1 MTLVATVF
9 ALLIA
14 AQGLAMVVAPH
25 SVVAFVRARFQ
36 RLGPLLISVGVI
48 LRLGVG
54 ACFFF
59 AGWVARWPDFVQWFG
74 ILVGLGA
81 LAAIFMGPK
90 RLERIIQRVASFPA
104 GFFRIAGLAVLALGV
119 LLVIGVQP

>member
-1 MTLVATVF
+1 MTLAATVI

-14 AQGLAMVVAPH
+14 AMALALVVAPQ
-25 SVVAFVRARFQ
+25 SVIASTRPRIQA
-36 RLGPLLISVGVI
+36 LGSLVIPVGVI

-59 AGWVARWPDFVQWFG
+59 AGWVARWPDFIQWFG

-81 LAAIFMGPK
+81 FVVPFVGRK
-90 RLERIIQRVASFPA
+90 GLERIGDRIESFPA
-104 GFFRIAGLAVLALGV
+104 WFLRIGGLAALALGV
-119 LLVIGVQP
+119 LLVIGLQP

>member
-1 MTLVATVF
+1 MTVAATVF

-14 AQGLAMVVAPH
+14 ALALAVVVAPQ
-25 SVVAFVRARFQ
+25 SVIASTRPRIHA
-36 RLGPLLISVGVI
+36 LGSFAVPVGVI
-48 LRLGVG
+48 VRLGVG

-90 RLERIIQRVASFPA
+90 RLERIIHRVASFPA
-104 GFFRIAGLAVLALGV
+104 GFFRIAGLGVLALGV